1 MKINKWWGS
10 LIGLIISII
19 VGCFFEG
26 GYAKGDNLVAKNFL
40 GLAIIGAGFAIGWYL
55 EKPKSKKGKRK

>member
-1 MKINKWWGS
+1 M
-10 LIGLIISII
+10 I

-40 GLAIIGAGFAIGWYL
+40 GLAIIGVGFAIG
-55 EKPKSKKGKRK
+55 